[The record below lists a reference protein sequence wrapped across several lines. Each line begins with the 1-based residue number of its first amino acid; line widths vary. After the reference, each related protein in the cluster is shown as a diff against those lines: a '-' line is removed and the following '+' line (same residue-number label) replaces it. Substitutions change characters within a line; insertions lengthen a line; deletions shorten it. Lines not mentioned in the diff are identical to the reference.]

1 MDPIKRLGRER
12 KALKIRLTGPEEEEF
27 NDLDILLDRYY
38 AIGTKINARGT
49 KIDESGTKIDASETD
64 ADRTIDVPKID
75 VPKFDGDINKWISY
89 KNSFLTLIDSRTD
102 ITDIEKLLYLR
113 DSLVGTPLERLEM
126 YDLIAENYKVSWNVL
141 LDTYDRKRVILAQSF
156 DALINTPKQENSSF
170 EGLTRLLDNAR
181 ARINIIDSFDM
192 SAQALKVRLVERTLP
207 DVIREEWDKRLNPDV
222 YPTIEQLFEFLEETI
237 LRLAASKGSSSS
249 TETEFSG
256 KRKRHDSR
264 TPSSRHQR
272 SSHKARKR
280 PTNMAPKCIL
290 CRKYN
295 HFLYQC
301 PQFEHMSIP
310 CRWETIKNLKLC
322 QNCLRKHEGPCRSS
336 YCLICEKRHYKLKNA
351 FP

>member
-12 KALKIRLTGPEEEEF
+12 KALKIRLTYFENLINEGKLDAGEMIHRYARLTKQIDGYEKSHQDCIYSGPEEEKF
-27 NDLDILLDRYY
+27 NDLDIFLDRYY

-49 KIDESGTKIDASETD
+49 KIDESGTKINASETD
-64 ADRTIDVPKID
+64 ADRTIDVPQIQVPQID

-113 DSLVGTPLERLEM
+113 DSLVGTPLKRLEM
-126 YDLIAENYKVSWNVL
+126 YDIIAENYKVSWNVL
-141 LDTYDRKRVILAQSF
+141 LDTYDQKRVILAQSF

-237 LRLAASKGSSSS
+237 L
-249 TETEFSG
+249 
-256 KRKRHDSR
+256 
-264 TPSSRHQR
+264 
-272 SSHKARKR
+272 
-280 PTNMAPKCIL
+280 
-290 CRKYN
+290 
-295 HFLYQC
+295 
-301 PQFEHMSIP
+301 IP
-310 CRWETIKNLKLC
+310 GN
-322 QNCLRKHEGPCRSS
+322 
-336 YCLICEKRHYKLKNA
+336 
-351 FP
+351 